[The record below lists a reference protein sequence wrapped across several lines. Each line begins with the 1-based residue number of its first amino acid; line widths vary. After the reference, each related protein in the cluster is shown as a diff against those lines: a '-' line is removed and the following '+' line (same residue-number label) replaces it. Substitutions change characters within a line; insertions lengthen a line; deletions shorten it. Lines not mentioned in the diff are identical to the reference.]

1 MPRNPNDVPCIFVSH
16 PRQIIEIERSLA
28 GAQRVAIDTEVPI
41 DGPRKHLL
49 RVMSIAVREADGNE
63 QAFVV
68 DARDVDPTL
77 LAPVLTGVTADAW
90 NANFDA
96 RVIDAAVWESAD
108 TTPGLRWWDAQIAD
122 ALIHQG
128 RSGFTWFHGLAWA
141 TGHYLG
147 IEAEGKGTIQL
158 SYTAYDDLTDDQV
171 AYAAA
176 DAVETLWVSGAIRAE
191 IEAAG
196 LDEICEIE
204 LTARPLLD
212 RMERTGLPFDADG
225 WRTELEAMAQRH
237 RSTLGQLAV
246 LTGGGQGTLF
256 DDVIEPSWNPAS
268 ERQVRDALNEW
279 SEAEVHSWTEHR
291 HGKARPLNDLDSVTA
306 GVLRSIGGELCET
319 LLEFRSLA
327 KILGTYGDSI
337 LDHLDDDGRMRP
349 QYLQVVGTNTGRL
362 ASRNPNAQNFT
373 PLMKPFVRPAQD
385 DRVFVHA
392 DLSQAELRFLAQVAD
407 DKPLR
412 AAFARGDDVHVTTAA
427 TMFGFDRDEL
437 KRDDPDRLKHLRQIA
452 KALNFGIAYGTGAAA
467 LSRSLTSEGSA
478 TTVDEAKELL
488 AQYRRTYPGTAAW
501 AEARIAEIQQE
512 RENTVTIDWPL
523 TMRLARGFPA
533 VRDIR
538 RHFRRTE
545 NRWPSAAEIAERH
558 PDANRA
564 DAASDDTAQ
573 AAFDLQSEVEWL
585 LAYSAPVA
593 LLADGT
599 PFTFASRTLAGRRQQ
614 FNLHLDRLLL
624 SVVVEAVADPAPAM
638 AKIRRR
644 FEADHETDL
653 WPNNT
658 APPENEIAKHFEER
672 VLRLQYVDVIVD
684 ELGADIAETRLRRAA
699 RERVSVM
706 VNAWRN
712 APIQGGVADIM
723 LASYGDLDVR
733 LAAHPSAVPVQT
745 VHDSVVVE
753 CSLADADAVAES
765 VRLSLEEASLRFC
778 PDVAPKADVDIR
790 RSLAEADII
799 RVHVPGSA
807 TTPAPALE
815 PTPAPESHLPR
826 DVPSAEPMAGQ
837 KLERADRATVQA
849 LLEADRDVHFYGLG
863 DLGDTFW
870 NRSTWWVRDG
880 VAIGDVGLSDDPAD
894 RTVYGINTGDKAAAL
909 ELWADVDH
917 LLPDSYWATGV
928 IGFPDRL
935 AEAGRHIET
944 DLGHHTKMLLTDRLA
959 PALTLAMNS
968 ENDGPEARSLTDA
981 DLPAIAKLHE
991 DNPVI
996 STFFTPALLAVGP
1009 FFGVFE
1015 GDDLVAMAGVHVCD
1029 HAFSVAAVGG
1039 VLTSSRHRSRGLA
1052 RITTSAVAAAL
1063 VEIGIQT
1070 IGLNVKTSNVAAR
1083 SLYPKLGFT
1092 DIHFYQE
1099 AFVRRS

>member
-1 MPRNPNDVPCIFVSH
+1 MPRDPHDVPCTFVT
-16 PRQIIEIERSLA
+16 QAAQLADIERSLA

-41 DGPRKHLL
+41 GGPRKHLL
-49 RVMSIAVREADGNE
+49 RVMSMAVRQADGTE

-77 LAPVLTGVTADAW
+77 LGPILQGVTADAW

-96 RVIDAAVWESAD
+96 RVLDAAIWETAD

-158 SYTAYDDLTDDQV
+158 SYTAFDDLSDDQV

-176 DAVETLWVSGAIRAE
+176 DAVETLWVADAIRAE
-191 IEAAG
+191 IETAG
-196 LDEICEIE
+196 LDRICDIE
-204 LTARPLLD
+204 MAARPLLD
-212 RMERTGLPFDADG
+212 RMERTGMPFDADG
-225 WRTELEAMAQRH
+225 WRTELDAMAHRH
-237 RSTLGQLAV
+237 RATLGRLAV
-246 LTGGGQGTLF
+246 LTGGGQGSLF

-268 ERQVRDALNEW
+268 ERQVREALNQW
-279 SEAEVHSWTEHR
+279 SEAEVLAWTEHR
-291 HGKARPLNDLDSVTA
+291 HGKARKLMDLDSVTA
-306 GVLRSIGGELCET
+306 GVLRSIGGELSDT
-319 LLEFRSLA
+319 LLEFRSLS

-337 LDHLDDDGRMRP
+337 LEHLDDDGRMRP

-373 PLMKPFVRPAQD
+373 PLMKPFVRPPQD
-385 DRVFVHA
+385 NRVFVHA

-437 KRDDPDRLKHLRQIA
+437 ERDDPARLKHLRQIA

-467 LSRSLTSEGSA
+467 LSRSLTAEGSA

-512 RENTVTIDWPL
+512 RENTVAIDWPL

-545 NRWPSAAEIAERH
+545 GRWPSAAEIAERH
-558 PDANRA
+558 PDR
-564 DAASDDTAQ
+564 SDNDSAELET
-573 AAFDLQSEVEWL
+573 EIEWL

-593 LLADGT
+593 LLADGE

-624 SVVVEAVADPAPAM
+624 AVVIEAVVDPSPTAATT
-638 AKIRRR
+638 RRR
-644 FEADHETDL
+644 FEAEVEVDL
-653 WPNNT
+653 WPSNVG
-658 APPENEIAKHFEER
+658 PPENELAKLFEDR
-672 VLRLQYVDVIVD
+672 SWRLRYVEMIVD
-684 ELGADIAETRLRRAA
+684 DLGADVAETRLRRAA

-723 LASYGDLDVR
+723 LASYGDLDQR
-733 LAAHPSAVPVQT
+733 LASHPSAVPVQT

-753 CSLADADAVAES
+753 CDLADADAVAES

-790 RSLAEADII
+790 RSLADADVI
-799 RVHVPGSA
+799 RVHVPDQVSQA
-807 TTPAPALE
+807 RA
-815 PTPAPESHLPR
+815 PAPELSGEMPTSDHL
-826 DVPSAEPMAGQ
+826 AGQ
-837 KLERADRATVQA
+837 KLQPADRATVRA
-849 LLEADRDVHFYGLG
+849 VLEADRTVHFYGLG

-870 NRSTWWVRDG
+870 SRSTWWVRDG
-880 VAIGDVGLSDDPAD
+880 ALIGDVGLSDDPAD
-894 RTVYGINTGDKAAAL
+894 RTVYGINTGDRSAAA

-917 LLPDSYWATGV
+917 LLPDRYWATGV

-935 AEAGRHIET
+935 AEAGREIVS
-944 DLGHHTKMLLTDRLA
+944 DLGHHTKMVLTDRIA
-959 PALTLAMNS
+959 PALAVAMNS
-968 ENDGPEARSLTDA
+968 EDGGPIARPLTDA
-981 DLPAIAKLHE
+981 DLPAIAALHE
-991 DNPVI
+991 TNPVA
-996 STFFTPALLAVGP
+996 SAFFAPALLAVGP
-1009 FFGVFE
+1009 FFGVFHGE
-1015 GDDLVAMAGVHVCD
+1015 LLIAMAGVHVCD
-1029 HAFSVAAVGG
+1029 DEFSVAAIGG
-1039 VLTSSRHRSRGLA
+1039 VLTDSGHRGRGLA
-1052 RITTSAVAAAL
+1052 RIATASVAAAL
-1063 VEIGIQT
+1063 VERGIDT
-1070 IGLNVKTSNVAAR
+1070 IGLNVKTSNLAAR
-1083 SLYPKLGFT
+1083 SVYPKLGFS
-1092 DIHFYQE
+1092 DVHFYQE
-1099 AFVRRS
+1099 AFVARAVR